1 MTAENLKEKVTAWV
15 AEKKLDGVQFCRCF
29 DSRTPEPEVD
39 RNLAEGR
46 ALHVDST
53 PTLFVNG
60 RKVPGSAPW
69 AQLKA
74 IIDWELDYGKRTG
87 FTPESCCEVKLPI
100 PGAK

>member
-1 MTAENLKEKVTAWV
+1 V
-15 AEKKLDGVQFCRCF
+15 G
-29 DSRTPEPEVD
+29 
-39 RNLAEGR
+39 EGR

-69 AQLKA
+69 LQLKA

-87 FTPESCCEVKLPI
+87 FTPSPVK
-100 PGAK
+100 